1 MALDQ
6 VGGSERNTMSL
17 RLVQVLP
24 RLCRELPNIRLKVEV
39 AVKKTELTQIREEAE
54 ALVPPLA
61 MQYVL

>member
-1 MALDQ
+1 
-6 VGGSERNTMSL
+6 MSL